1 MTRKIM
7 HPLLGFLLS
16 VLSACVALSPAQA
29 SGLLFPRKSPPTR
42 LDLFAGNRIAF
53 ANTVKIAFDICLPG
67 NETFGQLFVY
77 DSQPSAYS
85 FAYIGRDKNSSAFVI
100 NSLSDKKNYL
110 EIQLDPQLLGRGKWL
125 RIETQFNCNENTIDV
140 SVCGKRYRLE
150 NAPLANPSVAG
161 ISFGGNRLSI
171 VEAPLMILKNISVES
186 NGAPLYFFPLSEAE
200 GTEIREKDGKIT
212 GSVENPEWVINKQFY
227 WETAGTFTSSAAAG
241 VTFDPLSQH
250 ILVIGDTG
258 IRRFDMNTL
267 RLADPD
273 INECRGQHGYSG
285 EAVRNPAK
293 KETYFYNLADVAGK
307 IRPFFSVIPD
317 SADCVQ
323 TRLDS
328 IPSPLHHHA
337 FFYRPADS
345 SVYIFGGYGNYAYSN
360 RILRYDA
367 GRQQWVTERFTGDTI
382 VPRMHTTAGNGPS
395 PDEFFIFGG
404 VGNETGRQ
412 ELGKDFFC
420 DLYLLDTRLKTIR
433 KLWDTGF
440 DGHLF
445 VPARGMVYNASL
457 DCIYVLCL
465 DRTSTNLSLQRF
477 DVRTGKRETV
487 SDEIPFRSNC
497 ILSGAYLFE
506 DRANNELYAVTRMSD
521 DNQPEARF
529 TVYTLNAPPVTRAEL
544 GRNAPVASRPAGTFW
559 LVGGGAL
566 CLLAGCLGIRY
577 RHKKQTPPATA
588 TEGEPVETE
597 AAPAAFP
604 VKTNAVYL
612 FGEFR
617 VFGRDGKEITHL
629 FSPKIKQLFVLLL
642 LHSQTGDEGITTGR
656 LSAMLWPDKT
666 AASAKNS
673 RGVTVNHLRSIL
685 SDLAGVELCFNEGKW
700 KLDRT
705 PEFYCDYSEARRI
718 ACSLLAAAEPET
730 EAIRQLTALL
740 RPGSLLPAFVSYEWF
755 DQIKIGCDEYFV
767 RVLEKLLPL
776 PEIQNRPQEQL
787 LLADML
793 FSFDRLNETALE
805 AKIRALKKLGKDGHA
820 QTVSKRF
827 RNEYARIY
835 GEAYRDVK

>member
-1 MTRKIM
+1 M
-7 HPLLGFLLS
+7 HSLLRFLLS
-16 VLSACVALSPAQA
+16 VLSGCLALPQAQA

-42 LDLFAGNRIAF
+42 LDLFAGNRATF
-53 ANTVKIAFDICLPG
+53 VNTVKIAFDICLPG

-77 DSQPSAYS
+77 DARPAAYS
-85 FAYIGRDKNSSAFVI
+85 FAYIGRDKTSSAFVL

-110 EIQLDPQLLGRGKWL
+110 EIQLDPRTLGRGKWL

-150 NAPLANPSVAG
+150 NAPLANPSVAD
-161 ISFGGNRLSI
+161 ILFGGNRLSI

-186 NGAPLYFFPLSEAE
+186 NGAPLYFFPLSEAG

-241 VTFDPLSQH
+241 VTFDPLTQQ
-250 ILVIGDTG
+250 ILVTGDTG

-267 RLADPD
+267 RLTEPD
-273 INECRGQHGYSG
+273 LYKCQGLQGYSG

-317 SADCVQ
+317 SGDCVQ
-323 TRLDS
+323 TY
-328 IPSPLHHHA
+328 PEGTASPLHHHA

-345 SVYIFGGYGNYAYSN
+345 SVYIFGGYGNYTYSN
-360 RILRYDA
+360 RILRYDS
-367 GRQQWVTERFTGDTI
+367 GKRQWVTEQFTGDTI

-395 PDEFFIFGG
+395 PDAFFIFGG

-440 DGHLF
+440 DGPLF
-445 VPARGMVYNASL
+445 VPARGIVYDSAR
-457 DCIYVLCL
+457 DCLYVLCL

-477 DVRTGKRETV
+477 DVHTGKRETV
-487 SDEIPFRSNC
+487 SDEIPFRTNC

-506 DRANNELYAVTRMSD
+506 DKTNNELYAVTRMSE
-521 DNQPEARF
+521 DNNPEARF

-544 GRNAPVASRPAGTFW
+544 GRNDPVASRPGTTLW
-559 LVGGGAL
+559 LVGAGAL
-566 CLLAGCLGIRY
+566 CLLAGGLGATY
-577 RHKKQTPPATA
+577 RRKKQTPPAA
-588 TEGEPVETE
+588 PPEGDPLETE
-597 AAPAAFP
+597 TAPDTFP

-617 VFGRDGKEITHL
+617 VFGRNGKEITHR

-642 LHSQTGDEGITTGR
+642 LHSQTGGEGITTGR

-673 RGVTVNHLRSIL
+673 RGVTVNHLRGIL
-685 SDLAGVELCFNEGKW
+685 SDLAGVELCFDEGKW
-700 KLDRT
+700 KLSCT
-705 PEFYCDYSEARRI
+705 AELYCDYSEARRI
-718 ACSLLAAAEPET
+718 ARSLSDAGRPEPE
-730 EAIRQLTALL
+730 AVRKLADLL
-740 RPGSLLPAFVSYEWF
+740 KPGSLLPTFVSYEWF
-755 DQIKIGCDEYFV
+755 DKIKIGCDEYFV
-767 RVLEKLLPL
+767 QVLEKLLPL
-776 PEIQNRPQEQL
+776 PEIQSRPQEQL
-787 LLADML
+787 LLADRL
-793 FSFDRLNETALE
+793 FSFDRMNGTALE
-805 AKIRALKKLGKDGHA
+805 AKIKALKKLGRAEHA

-827 RNEYARIY
+827 RDEYARIY
-835 GEAYRDVK
+835 GEPYREGK